1 MTNLAPSRRPTGAR
15 RLDWLPSW
23 PLAVGTTLFL
33 LLLLTAGGDGL
44 LVDPDTQW
52 HIAIGEWILR
62 HAAMPT
68 VDHHSFTFAGKPW
81 IAKEWLSQV
90 LLALSYRA
98 AGWAGVKLLASAA
111 LAATFSLL
119 LGLLLRY
126 LAPLPAA
133 ILALAAIAL
142 SAPHFLA
149 RPHVLAFSLS
159 LLWVAGLVRAAEE
172 KRAPGAKLLPVMTAW
187 ANLHAGFTLGLL
199 LVAAFAL
206 DAVVSV
212 SDNQRRFQLAKGWGL
227 FGLAALAA
235 ACITPYGYEPILVAG
250 HIMTLGDALPL
261 ISEWRSPDFSAQY
274 LQGLVLLFALLA
286 ALVAGLRL
294 PLVRAMI
301 IGGLI
306 GLYFKHARNAEVFGT
321 FVPLILAPILARQ
334 WPALAPS
341 KDRWIA
347 TNHPSGRWATAIS
360 CLLVTAVAAVA
371 LTDRSIKPPSAVA
384 PVAALEFARKAG
396 LTGHVLNDYNFG
408 GFLILEGVPTFIDGR
423 GELFG
428 GQFIS
433 QYAHAVALR
442 DVKPLDEFLDEYAI
456 DWTLLRKDR
465 AANRLLDRLPGWRR
479 AYEDEDA
486 AIYVRSKMPRK
497 D

>member
-1 MTNLAPSRRPTGAR
+1 MTNPASLPSAAHSR

-23 PLAVGTTLFL
+23 PLAIGVALFL
-33 LLLLTAGGDGL
+33 VLLLTGAGNGL
-44 LVDPDTQW
+44 LIDPDTQW
-52 HIAIGEWILR
+52 HIAVGQWVLA
-62 HAAMPT
+62 HAAVPT

-111 LAATFSLL
+111 LATTFSLL

-159 LLWVAGLVRAAEE
+159 LLWVAGLVQAVEQE
-172 KRAPGAKLLPVMTAW
+172 RAPGIKLLPVMTIW

-199 LVAAFAL
+199 LVGAFAL
-206 DAVVSV
+206 DALVSASGTEKRV
-212 SDNQRRFQLAKGWGL
+212 QLAKGWVL
-227 FGLAALAA
+227 FGLAASVA
-235 ACITPYGYEPILVAG
+235 ACLTPYGYQPILVAG
-250 HIMTLGDALPL
+250 RIMTLGDALPL
-261 ISEWRSPDFSAQY
+261 ISEWRSPDFSVQY

-286 ALVAGLRL
+286 ALVVGLKL
-294 PLVRAMI
+294 PLVRAVI

-306 GLYFKHARNAEVFGT
+306 SLYFKHARNAEVFGT
-321 FVPLILAPILARQ
+321 LVPLILAPILARQ
-334 WPALAPS
+334 WPALAPD

-347 TNHPSGRWATAIS
+347 TNHPSGKWA
-360 CLLVTAVAAVA
+360 LAVAYLLLLGIASVT
-371 LTDRSIKPPSAVA
+371 LRDSSTKPPSAVA

-428 GQFIS
+428 GRFIS
-433 QYAHAVALR
+433 RYAHSVALR
-442 DVKPLDEFLDEYAI
+442 DDNPLDKFLDEYAI

-465 AANRLLDRLPGWRR
+465 PANQLLDHLPGWRR
-479 AYEDEDA
+479 AYSDEDA
-486 AIYVRSKMPRK
+486 AIFVRLNNPRK